1 MLTNSRG
8 NAKRTKITQ
17 GGALPYP
24 LFTKT
29 HTIIFRNALFHTF
42 GHFEM
47 HKGRKKKHTGWRTPL
62 PINHKDA
69 HHYFLEMHSFTPL
82 AILKCIRSFSFVR
95 YT

>member
-8 NAKRTKITQ
+8 NAKGTKITQ

-29 HTIIFRNALFHTF
+29 HTIIFGNALFHTF

-47 HKGRKKKHTGWRTPL
+47 HKGRKKNTQGGALPYPLITKTRT
-62 PINHKDA
+62 II
-69 HHYFLEMHSFTPL
+69 F
-82 AILKCIRSFSFVR
+82 
-95 YT
+95 